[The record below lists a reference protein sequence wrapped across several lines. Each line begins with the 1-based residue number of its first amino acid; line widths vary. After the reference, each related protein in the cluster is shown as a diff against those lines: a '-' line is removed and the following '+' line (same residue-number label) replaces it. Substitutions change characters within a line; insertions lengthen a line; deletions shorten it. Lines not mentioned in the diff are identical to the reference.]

1 MTTASAAAANEKV
14 CCLERKIEL
23 FFHSTAWETEAGG
36 SKVQRQLR
44 LQWTKAIQDFS
55 ETLEQNKPGVV
66 GHSSGGQPSLHKK
79 HTQT

>member
-1 MTTASAAAANEKV
+1 MTIANAAAANEKV
-14 CCLERKIEL
+14 YCLERKIEL
-23 FFHSTAWETEAGG
+23 FFHSWETEAGG

-66 GHSSGGQPSLHKK
+66 GHSSGGQSSLHKK